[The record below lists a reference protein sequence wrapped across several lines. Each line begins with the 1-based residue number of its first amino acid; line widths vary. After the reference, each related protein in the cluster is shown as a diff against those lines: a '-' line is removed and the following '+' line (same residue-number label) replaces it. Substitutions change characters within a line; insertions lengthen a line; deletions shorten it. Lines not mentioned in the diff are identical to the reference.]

1 MDPEQRI
8 KIMLE
13 QFNFYYQN
21 DPALRQ
27 LLGQDASS
35 LTVDEKLEILRAY
48 IEGGGVKG
56 LLNEEELEALEVD
69 PQEE

>member
-21 DPALRQ
+21 DPALKQ
-27 LLGQDASS
+27 LLGADAAS
-35 LTVDEKLEILRAY
+35 LTVDEKLEILKAY

-56 LLNEEELEALEVD
+56 LLNDEELEALEVD
-69 PQEE
+69 P